1 MRNRLVSEMKGIRTE
16 YNVRTNR
23 GNIQWIRKSMQLLL
37 NSAPTII
44 AYTYVDVIGLD
55 IKELH
60 IVIKDVL
67 KLLEEET

>member
-1 MRNRLVSEMKGIRTE
+1 MRNRLVSEMKDIRTE